1 MQDVAFNMLF
11 AGHDTTA
18 SALTLMMLYLKQEPR
33 VLQKVRD
40 EQHQVTYPRPKPTRK
55 WEIPGMTRGPSGVGG
70 GLQGWCGKT
79 L

>member
-18 SALTLMMLYLKQEPR
+18 AALTLMMRYLKQEPR

-40 EQHQVTYPRPKPTRK
+40 EQNQVTPPT
-55 WEIPGMTRGPSGVGG
+55 
-70 GLQGWCGKT
+70 L
-79 L
+79 